1 MEFAS
6 SKKSNEKSNA
16 DNGPEM
22 TTRGSAMP
30 WLVFKAACQG
40 EREAV
45 VAWLDTG
52 GHIDTLCTW
61 KEASKDGHCI
71 IRSASLIQAATGLG
85 QLELT
90 RELLQRGATIVVQN
104 SSGRQPLTLTAC
116 FGYAACMLLLLQ
128 HSADPDLQSTDR
140 EAARGN
146 GYTALMHAA
155 YLGHETCVQVLL
167 RAGASTE
174 LHNLRGETAS
184 QLAKTQRHLAVV
196 ETIAQHARNK
206 RAGRQAAELEAA
218 ESRAQTVALEVRE
231 ALEAR
236 ANAAREEL
244 LAEEAAEEAAGQAMW
259 RAADWKP
266 KGTNKNKKRSFAP
279 DGAPPAAQAPTSQ
292 SAAEAAGSEMSPSF
306 FSGRYSEGEEDED
319 GTGTEGG
326 EATGEATPLEVRKD
340 PMGARAPLGRL
351 LHRLASP
358 LAPPP
363 ERKAMQ
369 GAAVAA
375 AEDEFETD
383 NVCAWLNAMS
393 P

>member
-1 MEFAS
+1 
-6 SKKSNEKSNA
+6 
-16 DNGPEM
+16 
-22 TTRGSAMP
+22 MP

-174 LHNLRGETAS
+174 LELAGAS
-184 QLAKTQRHLAVV
+184 
-196 ETIAQHARNK
+196 
-206 RAGRQAAELEAA
+206 AELAELAA
-218 ESRAQTVALEVRE
+218 A
-231 ALEAR
+231 
-236 ANAAREEL
+236 
-244 LAEEAAEEAAGQAMW
+244 
-259 RAADWKP
+259 
-266 KGTNKNKKRSFAP
+266 
-279 DGAPPAAQAPTSQ
+279 
-292 SAAEAAGSEMSPSF
+292 AAEA
-306 FSGRYSEGEEDED
+306 
-319 GTGTEGG
+319 TT
-326 EATGEATPLEVRKD
+326 EATAAAAVEAT
-340 PMGARAPLGRL
+340 AP
-351 LHRLASP
+351 
-358 LAPPP
+358 
-363 ERKAMQ
+363 
-369 GAAVAA
+369 AA
-375 AEDEFETD
+375 ATEVEACE
-383 NVCAWLNAMS
+383 LKS
-393 P
+393 SGG